1 MFKNYFLSALRTL
14 RKNRSVNWI
23 NITGLAAGM
32 TSAVLVFLWVQ
43 NELTFDNYHPQADRI
58 YRTTAH
64 LKKAHWVWSTSP
76 FPLAAAIK
84 ESLPEVEQSARVSN
98 AGGINFHI
106 GEEYFAEKQ
115 AAYVDKNWFGLFHYD
130 FVSGS
135 PASFLQQ
142 PYSLILS
149 ETKAKKYFGKKDP
162 IGQTI
167 RIDTVDY
174 RVQAVIKDNP
184 ANSSFQWDVLLP
196 MEPMLTHPDQRDN
209 ATKFNNFNCLTF
221 MKVRAGV
228 DPKKLGAKI
237 TSVVTSHKK
246 DSDIDMDVIPLKEM
260 HFETGLTSSGSVEHA
275 DKKTVYIF
283 SILGIFLLIIACIN
297 YVNLTTARASLR
309 AKEVSVRK
317 IVGAGKK
324 SLFAQFIIESLLI
337 STVSVLITL
346 LLVRLSLPWYRD
358 LTGKNFADP
367 LLSAGMWKIIGVTL
381 LSATILNGIYPAMLL
396 SSFQPL
402 NVFKG
407 VSILKVK
414 DAWFRKSLVVLQ
426 FTFSVILIISTI
438 LIHQQLHFIQDTN
451 PGYDRSQLLSFT
463 IPWQTFHGQSEDQE
477 AGVMNTI
484 KQELS
489 SQTSIAGV
497 SITTGSTVKVSSS
510 NSGSADWDGHDTT
523 YTPTVY
529 QLGVDEDYQQLL
541 HIEMAQGRWFR
552 PHDLIDRHNFILN
565 ETAIHEFNI
574 RKPVIGQRFSF
585 QGDTGKI
592 IGVVKDFHFASMHDK
607 IAPLC
612 LMNRPYW
619 STNIYVKTAPGK
631 TSQALAASKALWQRY
646 VFGKPFEY
654 TFFDDEFD
662 KMYRADAKL
671 STLILIFSVIAIV
684 ISCLGLFGLA
694 TFTAEQRTKEIG
706 IRKVLGAT
714 VGSLVTLL
722 SKDFARLVAISILI
736 ASPIAWWALHKWL
749 QDFAYHVPIRI
760 SIFVLSGALAIL
772 IALVTISSQAIKA
785 ALSNPVLALRTE

>member
-1 MFKNYFLSALRTL
+1 MLKNFFLTSLRSL
-14 RKNRSVNWI
+14 QKNGLVNWI

-58 YRTTAH
+58 FRTTAH
-64 LKKAHWVWSTSP
+64 LKKAHWVWSSSP
-76 FPLAAAIK
+76 YPLAAAIR
-84 ESLPEVEQSARVSN
+84 EGLPEIEQSARVSN

-135 PASFLQQ
+135 TASFLQH

-221 MKVRAGV
+221 LKLRAGA

-237 TSVVTSHKK
+237 TSVLLSHKK
-246 DSDIDMDVIPLKEM
+246 DSDVDMDVIPLKEM
-260 HFETGLTSSGSVEHA
+260 HFETGLTSSGAVEHA

-414 DAWFRKSLVVLQ
+414 DAWFRKSLVVVQ

-438 LIHQQLHFIQDTN
+438 LIHQQLNYVQNTN
-451 PGYDRSQLLSFT
+451 PGYERAQLFSFHL
-463 IPWQTFHGQSEDQE
+463 PWQTFRGKSDEE
-477 AGVMNTI
+477 TENIIAGI
-484 KQELS
+484 KQQLLA
-489 SQTSIAGV
+489 QTSIPGV
-497 SITTGSTVKVSSS
+497 ASASGSTVQVGSS

-523 YTPTVY
+523 YQPTVY
-529 QLGVDEDYQQLL
+529 QLSVDEDYRPLL
-541 HIEMAQGRWFR
+541 RIEMQQGHWFQ
-552 PHDLIDRHNFILN
+552 PNDPIDRHNFVLN
-565 ETAIHEFNI
+565 ETAVNLFNI
-574 RKPVIGQRFSF
+574 RKPVLGQRFTF

-592 IGVVKDFHFASMHDK
+592 IGVAKDFHFAS
-607 IAPLC
+607 
-612 LMNRPYW
+612 
-619 STNIYVKTAPGK
+619 
-631 TSQALAASKALWQRY
+631 
-646 VFGKPFEY
+646 
-654 TFFDDEFD
+654 
-662 KMYRADAKL
+662 
-671 STLILIFSVIAIV
+671 
-684 ISCLGLFGLA
+684 
-694 TFTAEQRTKEIG
+694 
-706 IRKVLGAT
+706 
-714 VGSLVTLL
+714 
-722 SKDFARLVAISILI
+722 
-736 ASPIAWWALHKWL
+736 LH
-749 QDFAYHVPIRI
+749 
-760 SIFVLSGALAIL
+760 
-772 IALVTISSQAIKA
+772 
-785 ALSNPVLALRTE
+785 